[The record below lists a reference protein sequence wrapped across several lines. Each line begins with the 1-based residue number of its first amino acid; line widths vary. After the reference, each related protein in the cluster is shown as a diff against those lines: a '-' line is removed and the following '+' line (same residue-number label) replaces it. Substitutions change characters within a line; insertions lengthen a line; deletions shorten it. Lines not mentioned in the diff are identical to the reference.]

1 MTQPSSSPIGPPYAD
16 GRAPLSDADLLRRIR
31 AGHTESWDVL
41 IDRHQRLVY
50 SVALRSG
57 LDPEDAVD
65 VAQSTFLALLESQA
79 SVKDDDRLV
88 GWLVT
93 VTRRQ
98 AWRVRER
105 RHRERPAARP
115 HTLDPDGLV
124 DSGGLLDWEQ
134 LSVLHTAVDQL
145 GSPCRE
151 LIKALYFDARRPT
164 YAQVAREMGRS
175 IGGIGPLRGRC
186 LSQLRRLVGEA
197 S

>member
-1 MTQPSSSPIGPPYAD
+1 MTELATPSDPSGD
-16 GRAPLSDADLLRRIR
+16 HGRTLTSDAELLHRIR

-41 IDRHQRLVY
+41 IDRYQGLVY

-65 VAQSTFLALLESQA
+65 VAQTAFLTLLESQD
-79 SVKDDDRLV
+79 SLRDEERLV

-93 VTRRQ
+93 ITRRQ

-105 RHRERPAARP
+105 RHRERPAAQP
-115 HTLDPDGLV
+115 LALEPDEPL
-124 DSGGLLDWEQ
+124 DSGGLLEWEQ
-134 LSVLHTAVDQL
+134 LTVLHTAVEQL

-151 LIKALYFDARRPT
+151 LIRALYFDARQPT
-164 YAQVAREMGRS
+164 YTQIARTLGRS
-175 IGGIGPLRGRC
+175 VGGIGPLRGRC
-186 LSQLRRLVGEA
+186 LATLRQTMEEA

>member
-1 MTQPSSSPIGPPYAD
+1 MPRD
-16 GRAPLSDADLLRRIR
+16 LSDESARTQISDAELLRRIR
-31 AGHTESWDVL
+31 AGHTEAWDVL
-41 IDRHQRLVY
+41 VDRHQELVY

-57 LDPEDAVD
+57 LDPQDAVD
-65 VAQSTFLALLESQA
+65 VAQSAFLTLLESQDA
-79 SVKDDDRLV
+79 LKDEERLV

-105 RHRERPAARP
+105 GHRESAAAQP
-115 HTLDPDGLV
+115 HSLDPDALV

-134 LSVLHTAVDQL
+134 LSMLHTALEQL

-151 LIKALYFDARRPT
+151 LIRALYFDARQPT
-164 YAQVAREMGRS
+164 YAQIARTLGRS
-175 IGGIGPLRGRC
+175 VGGIGPLRGRC
-186 LSQLRRLVGEA
+186 LATLRQLMEET